1 MRQQISSGAW
11 SMYWKRQENLRSP
24 AYLLRGEMERREF
37 ARFFREA
44 WNSALAR
51 RVRAK
56 WANTSEIK
64 LDPESFVDRFD
75 NRMSR
80 EKGEKSTRVRIFNA
94 RVDVNWSSTR
104 FSFYFKVTRF
114 SQMFVMA
121 NSKLDY
127 VSYNVFF
134 LNFHLIT
141 IIINDNRMI
150 I

>member
-1 MRQQISSGAW
+1 LPKSREKINHAATDIIWCVKYVLEKTRKSAV
-11 SMYWKRQENLRSP
+11 

-104 FSFYFKVTRF
+104 WMFSFYFKVTRF
-114 SQMFVMA
+114 SQMLV
-121 NSKLDY
+121 
-127 VSYNVFF
+127 
-134 LNFHLIT
+134 
-141 IIINDNRMI
+141 
-150 I
+150 